1 MILQNFSSS
10 RNSDMAKKNDF
21 YFCTACGADYSKWN
35 GRCSS
40 CGEWNT
46 ITEKAQSGP
55 RGKDPDTPSAVLL
68 SSVDREKTAKCKSGI
83 TEFDLVCGGGIVPG
97 SVILLGGEPGI
108 GKSTLALQIS
118 EKLNALYIS
127 GEESPAQIRQRA
139 ERLSL
144 NLEKIHI
151 SVNNEADDITE
162 LAGNI
167 MPGCLIVDSIQ
178 TVYSS
183 DIPGIT
189 GSVSQVRES
198 ASRLVEFAK
207 KKGVPVILIGH
218 ITKDGSIAGPKL
230 LEHIVDTVLYFEGDF
245 SKDYRVLRAFK
256 NRYGSVNELG
266 LFRMTGSGLEEVKD
280 KNKIFLNPFMSSAPG
295 NAVSAAVEGSRTIL
309 FEVQAL
315 VTFSSF
321 SNPRRLSDGFDL
333 NRLIIICAVLE
344 KHAGLKLGSFDVFI
358 NVSGGFN
365 INETAG
371 DLAVAVAIASSL
383 KEKKV
388 EDGAGF
394 IGEVSLS
401 GDIRPVSGI
410 DKRVQEFRY
419 SGFKKIYVSPAD
431 LVKAEKAGFE
441 GEIISV
447 SSINEVISSIF

>member
-1 MILQNFSSS
+1 
-10 RNSDMAKKNDF
+10 MAKRTDF
-21 YFCTACGADYSKWN
+21 FFCTACGADYSKWN
-35 GRCSS
+35 GRCNA

-46 ITEKAQSGP
+46 IAEKTEISSGRRLREAP
-55 RGKDPDTPSAVLL
+55 TAVLL
-68 SSVDREKTAKCKSGI
+68 SSVDKAKTVRGQTGI

-127 GEESPAQIRQRA
+127 GEESPVQIRQRG
-139 ERLSL
+139 ERLSIDMAR
-144 NLEKIHI
+144 IHI
-151 SVNNEADDITE
+151 SVNNEVDDIIE
-162 LAGNI
+162 LAESI
-167 MPGCLIVDSIQ
+167 VPGCLIIDSIQ
-178 TVYSS
+178 TIYSAE
-183 DIPGIT
+183 IPGII

-198 ASRLVEFAK
+198 ASRLVDFAK
-207 KKGVPVILIGH
+207 KKGIPVILIGH
-218 ITKDGSIAGPKL
+218 ITKDGNIAGPKL

-266 LFRMTGSGLEEVKD
+266 LFRMTESGLEEVKD
-280 KNKIFLNPFMSSAPG
+280 KNKIFLNPFLSSAPG
-295 NAVSAAVEGSRTIL
+295 NAISAAVEGSRTIL

-315 VTFSSF
+315 ATFSSF
-321 SNPRRLSDGFDL
+321 SNPRRLSDGLDL

-344 KHAGLKLGSFDVFI
+344 KHAGLKLSNFDVFI

-371 DLAVAVAIASSL
+371 DLAVAAAIASSL
-383 KEKKV
+383 KEKRI

-401 GDIRPVSGI
+401 GDVRPVSGI
-410 DKRVQEFRY
+410 EKRVQEFRY
-419 SGFKKIYVSPAD
+419 SGFKKLYVSPAD
-431 LVKAEKAGFE
+431 LTKAKKAGFE
-441 GEIISV
+441 GEIIAAD
-447 SSINEVISSIF
+447 SINDVMSSLF

>member
-1 MILQNFSSS
+1 
-10 RNSDMAKKNDF
+10 MAKKTDF

-35 GRCSS
+35 GRCTA

-46 ITEKAQSGP
+46 IAEKTDSSPGRRLREVP
-55 RGKDPDTPSAVLL
+55 TAVLL
-68 SSVDREKTAKCKSGI
+68 STVDKTKTERGRSGI
-83 TEFDLVCGGGIVPG
+83 TEFDLVCGGGVVPG

-127 GEESPAQIRQRA
+127 GEESPVQIRQRG
-139 ERLSL
+139 ERLSIDMAR
-144 NLEKIHI
+144 IHI
-151 SVNNEADDITE
+151 SVNNEVDDIIE
-162 LAGNI
+162 LAENI
-167 MPGCLIVDSIQ
+167 APGCLIIDSIQ
-178 TVYSS
+178 TIYSAE
-183 DIPGIT
+183 IPGII

-198 ASRLVEFAK
+198 ASRLVDFAK
-207 KKGVPVILIGH
+207 KKGIPVILIGH
-218 ITKDGSIAGPKL
+218 ITKDGNIAGPKL

-266 LFRMTGSGLEEVKD
+266 LFRMTEAGLEEVKD
-280 KNKIFLNPFMSSAPG
+280 KNKIFLNPFLSAAPG

-344 KHAGLKLGSFDVFI
+344 KHAGLKLSNFDVFI

-365 INETAG
+365 ISETAG
-371 DLAVAVAIASSL
+371 DLAVAAAIASSL
-383 KEKKV
+383 KEKRV
-388 EDGAGF
+388 EDGVGL

-410 DKRVQEFRY
+410 EKRVQEFRY
-419 SGFKKIYVSPAD
+419 SGFKKLYVSPAD
-431 LVKAEKAGFE
+431 LGKSKKAGFE
-441 GEIISV
+441 GEIIAAA
-447 SSINEVISSIF
+447 SISELMSALF

>member
-1 MILQNFSSS
+1 
-10 RNSDMAKKNDF
+10 MAKKTDF
-21 YFCTACGADYSKWN
+21 FFCTACGADYSKWN
-35 GRCSS
+35 GRCTS

-46 ITEKAQSGP
+46 ISEKTEVSAGRRLREAP
-55 RGKDPDTPSAVLL
+55 AAVLL
-68 SSVDREKTAKCKSGI
+68 SSIDKEKTIRRKTGI
-83 TEFDLVCGGGIVPG
+83 TEFDLVCGGGVVPG

-108 GKSTLALQIS
+108 GKSTLALQVS

-127 GEESPAQIRQRA
+127 GEESPVQIRQRG
-139 ERLSL
+139 ERLS
-144 NLEKIHI
+144 IDMSCIYI
-151 SVNNEADDITE
+151 SVNNEVDDIIE
-162 LAGNI
+162 LAESI
-167 MPGCLIVDSIQ
+167 APGCLIVDSIQ
-178 TVYSS
+178 TIFSAE
-183 DIPGIT
+183 IPGIM

-198 ASRLVEFAK
+198 ASRLVDFAK
-207 KKGVPVILIGH
+207 KKGIPVVLIGH
-218 ITKDGSIAGPKL
+218 ITKDGNIAGPKL

-266 LFRMTGSGLEEVKD
+266 LFRMTESGLEEVKD
-280 KNKIFLNPFMSSAPG
+280 KNKIFLNPFLSVAPG

-321 SNPRRLSDGFDL
+321 SNPRRLSDGFDI

-344 KHAGLKLGSFDVFI
+344 KHAGLKLSNFDVFI

-383 KEKKV
+383 KEKRV
-388 EDGAGF
+388 EDGSGF

-410 DKRVQEFRY
+410 EKRIQEFRY

-431 LVKAEKAGFE
+431 LSKCKKAGFE
-441 GEIISV
+441 GEIIATA
-447 SSINEVISSIF
+447 SINEVISLLF

>member
-1 MILQNFSSS
+1 
-10 RNSDMAKKNDF
+10 MAKRTDF

-35 GRCSS
+35 GRCAA

-46 ITEKAQSGP
+46 ITEKTEVSSGRRLREAP
-55 RGKDPDTPSAVLL
+55 TAVLL
-68 SSVDREKTAKCKSGI
+68 STVDKAKTVRGKSGI

-127 GEESPAQIRQRA
+127 GEESPTQIRQRG
-139 ERLSL
+139 ERLSIDMAR
-144 NLEKIHI
+144 IHI
-151 SVNNEADDITE
+151 SVNNEVDDIIE
-162 LAGNI
+162 LAESI
-167 MPGCLIVDSIQ
+167 VPDCLIVDSIQ
-178 TVYSS
+178 TIYSAE
-183 DIPGIT
+183 IPGII

-198 ASRLVEFAK
+198 ASRLVDFAK

-218 ITKDGSIAGPKL
+218 ITKDGNIAGPKL

-266 LFRMTGSGLEEVKD
+266 LFRMTEPGLEEVKD
-280 KNKIFLNPFMSSAPG
+280 KNKIFLNPFLSAAPG

-321 SNPRRLSDGFDL
+321 SNPRRLSDGFDI

-344 KHAGLKLGSFDVFI
+344 KHAGLKLSNFDVFI

-371 DLAVAVAIASSL
+371 DLAVAAAIASSL
-383 KEKKV
+383 KEKRI

-410 DKRVQEFRY
+410 EKRIQEFRY
-419 SGFKKIYVSPAD
+419 SGFKKLYVSPAD
-431 LVKAEKAGFE
+431 LDKCKKAGFE
-441 GEIISV
+441 GEIIGTA
-447 SSINEVISSIF
+447 SINDVISSLF

>member
-1 MILQNFSSS
+1 
-10 RNSDMAKKNDF
+10 MAKRTDF
-21 YFCTACGADYSKWN
+21 FFCTACGADYSKWN
-35 GRCSS
+35 GRCTA

-46 ITEKAQSGP
+46 IAEKTEISSGRRLREAP
-55 RGKDPDTPSAVLL
+55 TAVLL
-68 SSVDREKTAKCKSGI
+68 STVDKAKTVRGKTGI

-127 GEESPAQIRQRA
+127 GEESPVQIRQRG
-139 ERLSL
+139 ERLSIDMAR
-144 NLEKIHI
+144 IHI
-151 SVNNEADDITE
+151 SVNNEVDDIIE
-162 LAGNI
+162 LAESI
-167 MPGCLIVDSIQ
+167 VPGCLIIDSIQ
-178 TVYSS
+178 TIYSAE
-183 DIPGIT
+183 IPGII

-198 ASRLVEFAK
+198 ASRLVDFAK
-207 KKGVPVILIGH
+207 KKGIPVILIGH
-218 ITKDGSIAGPKL
+218 ITKDGNIAGPKL

-266 LFRMTGSGLEEVKD
+266 LFRMTESGLEEVKD
-280 KNKIFLNPFMSSAPG
+280 KNKIFLNPFLSAAPG

-315 VTFSSF
+315 ATFSSF
-321 SNPRRLSDGFDL
+321 SNPRRLSDGLDL

-344 KHAGLKLGSFDVFI
+344 KHAGLKLSNFDVFI

-371 DLAVAVAIASSL
+371 DLAVAAAIASSL
-383 KEKKV
+383 KEKRI
-388 EDGAGF
+388 EDGVGF

-410 DKRVQEFRY
+410 DKRIQEFRY
-419 SGFKKIYVSPAD
+419 SGFKKLYVSPAD
-431 LVKAEKAGFE
+431 LTKAKKAGFE
-441 GEIISV
+441 GEIIAAD
-447 SSINEVISSIF
+447 SINGVMSSLF

>member
-1 MILQNFSSS
+1 
-10 RNSDMAKKNDF
+10 MAKRTDY

-46 ITEKAQSGP
+46 IAEKTESSTGGRRHRDAP
-55 RGKDPDTPSAVLL
+55 AAVLL
-68 SSVDREKTAKCKSGI
+68 SSVDKEKTVRGKSGI

-127 GEESPAQIRQRA
+127 GEESPVQIRQRG
-139 ERLSL
+139 ERLSIDMGR
-144 NLEKIHI
+144 IHI
-151 SVNNEADDITE
+151 SVNNEVDDIIE
-162 LAGNI
+162 LAGSI
-167 MPGCLIVDSIQ
+167 KPGCLIIDSIQ
-178 TVYSS
+178 TIYSAE
-183 DIPGIT
+183 IPGII

-198 ASRLVEFAK
+198 ASRLVDFAK
-207 KKGVPVILIGH
+207 KQGVPVILIGH
-218 ITKDGSIAGPKL
+218 ITKDGNIAGPKL

-266 LFRMTGSGLEEVKD
+266 LFRMTESGLEEVKD
-280 KNKIFLNPFMSSAPG
+280 KNKIFLNPFLSAAPG

-344 KHAGLKLGSFDVFI
+344 KHAGLKLSNFDVFI

-371 DLAVAVAIASSL
+371 DLAVAAAIASSL
-383 KEKKV
+383 KEKRV

-419 SGFKKIYVSPAD
+419 SGFKKLYVSPAD
-431 LVKAEKAGFE
+431 LGKSKKAGFE
-441 GEIISV
+441 GEIIAAA
-447 SSINEVISSIF
+447 SISELMNSLF

>member
-1 MILQNFSSS
+1 
-10 RNSDMAKKNDF
+10 MAKKTDF

-35 GRCSS
+35 GRCTS

-46 ITEKAQSGP
+46 IAEKTEAASSGRRLREAP
-55 RGKDPDTPSAVLL
+55 TAVLL
-68 SSVDREKTAKCKSGI
+68 STVDKEKTLRGKSGI
-83 TEFDLVCGGGIVPG
+83 TEFDLVCGGGVVPG

-127 GEESPAQIRQRA
+127 GEESPVQIRQRG
-139 ERLSL
+139 ERLSIDMSR
-144 NLEKIHI
+144 IHI
-151 SVNNEADDITE
+151 SVNNEVDDIIE
-162 LAGNI
+162 LAESI
-167 MPGCLIVDSIQ
+167 VPRCLIIDSIQ
-178 TVYSS
+178 TIFSAE
-183 DIPGIT
+183 IPGII

-198 ASRLVEFAK
+198 ASRLVDFAK
-207 KKGVPVILIGH
+207 KKGIPVILVGH
-218 ITKDGSIAGPKL
+218 ITKDGNIAGPKL

-266 LFRMTGSGLEEVKD
+266 LFRMTESGLEEVVD
-280 KNKIFLNPFMSSAPG
+280 KNKIFLNPFLSAAPG

-321 SNPRRLSDGFDL
+321 SNPRRLSDGFDM

-344 KHAGLKLGSFDVFI
+344 KHAGLKLSNFDVFI

-371 DLAVAVAIASSL
+371 DLAVAAAIASSL
-383 KEKKV
+383 KEKRV

-401 GDIRPVSGI
+401 GDIRP
-410 DKRVQEFRY
+410 
-419 SGFKKIYVSPAD
+419 
-431 LVKAEKAGFE
+431 
-441 GEIISV
+441 
-447 SSINEVISSIF
+447 

>member
-1 MILQNFSSS
+1 
-10 RNSDMAKKNDF
+10 MAKRTDF

-35 GRCSS
+35 GRCTS

-46 ITEKAQSGP
+46 IAEKAESSP
-55 RGKDPDTPSAVLL
+55 GKRLREAPTAVLL
-68 SSVDREKTAKCKSGI
+68 NTVDKAKTVRAQSGI
-83 TEFDLVCGGGIVPG
+83 TEFDLVCGGGVVPG

-127 GEESPAQIRQRA
+127 GEESPVQIRQRG
-139 ERLSL
+139 ERLSIDMAR
-144 NLEKIHI
+144 IHI
-151 SVNNEADDITE
+151 SVNNEVDDIIE
-162 LAGNI
+162 LAESI
-167 MPGCLIVDSIQ
+167 QPGCLIVDSIQ
-178 TVYSS
+178 TIYSS
-183 DIPGIT
+183 EIPGII

-198 ASRLVEFAK
+198 ASRLVDFAK
-207 KKGVPVILIGH
+207 KKGIPVILIGH
-218 ITKDGSIAGPKL
+218 ITKDGNIAGPKL

-266 LFRMTGSGLEEVKD
+266 LFRMTEAGLEEVKD
-280 KNKIFLNPFMSSAPG
+280 KNKIFLNPFLSAAPG

-344 KHAGLKLGSFDVFI
+344 KHAGLKLSNFDVFI

-365 INETAG
+365 ISETAG
-371 DLAVAVAIASSL
+371 DLAVAAAIASSL
-383 KEKKV
+383 KEKRV
-388 EDGAGF
+388 EDGVGL

-410 DKRVQEFRY
+410 EKRVQEFRY
-419 SGFKKIYVSPAD
+419 SGFKKLYVSPAD
-431 LVKAEKAGFE
+431 LGKSKKAGFE
-441 GEIISV
+441 GEIIAAA
-447 SSINEVISSIF
+447 SISELMGALF

>member
-1 MILQNFSSS
+1 
-10 RNSDMAKKNDF
+10 MAKKNDF
-21 YFCTACGADYSKWN
+21 YFCTACGTDYSKWN
-35 GRCSS
+35 GRCNS

-46 ITEKAQSGP
+46 ITEKTGSLT
-55 RGKDPDTPSAVLL
+55 RGKDRDAPSAILL
-68 SSVDREKTAKCKSGI
+68 NEVDREKTAKGKSGI
-83 TEFDLVCGGGIVPG
+83 NEFDLVCGGGIVPG

-151 SVNNEADDITE
+151 SVNNEVDDIIE

-167 MPGCLIVDSIQ
+167 LPGCLIVDSIQ

-183 DIPGIT
+183 EIPGIT

-198 ASRLVEFAK
+198 ASRLVDFAK
-207 KKGVPVILIGH
+207 KNGIPVILIGH

-230 LEHIVDTVLYFEGDF
+230 LEHLVDTVLYFEGDF

-266 LFRMTGSGLEEVKD
+266 LFRMTVSGLEEVKD
-280 KNKIFLNPFMSSAPG
+280 KNKIFLNPFMSAAPG
-295 NAVSAAVEGSRTIL
+295 NAVSAAIEGSRTIL

-321 SNPRRLSDGFDL
+321 SNPRRLSDGFDI

-344 KHAGLKLGSFDVFI
+344 KHAGLKLGNFDVFI

-371 DLAVAVAIASSL
+371 DLAVAIAIASSL

-419 SGFKKIYVSPAD
+419 SGFTKIYVSPAD
-431 LVKAEKAGFE
+431 FAKSKKAGFE

-447 SSINEVISSIF
+447 SSIYEIISIIFS

>member
-1 MILQNFSSS
+1 
-10 RNSDMAKKNDF
+10 MARKNDF
-21 YFCTACGADYSKWN
+21 YFCTACGAEYSKWN
-35 GRCSS
+35 GRCTS

-46 ITEKAQSGP
+46 ITEKTVTGT
-55 RGKDPDTPSAVLL
+55 RGRNRDVPSAVLL
-68 SSVDREKTAKCKSGI
+68 SSVDREKTEKQKSGI
-83 TEFDLVCGGGIVPG
+83 DEFDLVCGGGIVHG

-118 EKLNALYIS
+118 EKLDALYIS

-144 NLEKIHI
+144 NIDKITI
-151 SVNNEADDITE
+151 SVNNEVADIIE
-162 LAGNI
+162 LAENVR
-167 MPGCLIVDSIQ
+167 PGCLIVDSIQ
-178 TVYSS
+178 TVYSQE
-183 DIPGIT
+183 IPGIT

-207 KKGVPVILIGH
+207 RVGIPVILIGH

-266 LFRMTGSGLEEVKD
+266 LFRMTSAGLEEVTD
-280 KNKIFLNPFMSSAPG
+280 KNRIFLNPFMSSAPG
-295 NAVSAAVEGSRTIL
+295 NAVSAAIEGSRSIL

-321 SNPRRLSDGFDL
+321 SNPRRMSDGFDI

-344 KHAGLKLGSFDVFI
+344 KHAGLKLGNFDIFI

-383 KEKKV
+383 REKKV
-388 EDGAGF
+388 EEGAGF
-394 IGEVSLS
+394 LGEVSLS
-401 GDIRPVSGI
+401 GDIRPVPGI

-431 LVKAEKAGFE
+431 YTKSRKAGFE
-441 GEIISV
+441 GEITGV
-447 SSINEVISSIF
+447 SSINEIISLIFS

>member
-1 MILQNFSSS
+1 
-10 RNSDMAKKNDF
+10 MAKKTDF

-35 GRCSS
+35 GRCNS

-46 ITEKAQSGP
+46 IAEKPETAP
-55 RGKDPDTPSAVLL
+55 ARRMREAPAAILL
-68 SSVDREKTAKCKSGI
+68 SSVEKEKTMRKKTGI
-83 TEFDLVCGGGIVPG
+83 TEFDLVCGGGVVPG

-108 GKSTLALQIS
+108 GKSTLALQVS

-127 GEESPAQIRQRA
+127 GEESPVQIRQRG
-139 ERLSL
+139 ERLSI
-144 NLEKIHI
+144 NMSSIHI
-151 SVNNEADDITE
+151 SVNNEVDDIVE
-162 LAGNI
+162 LAESVAS
-167 MPGCLIVDSIQ
+167 GCLIVDSIQ
-178 TVYSS
+178 TIYTAE
-183 DIPGIT
+183 IPGIT

-198 ASRLVEFAK
+198 ASRLVDFAK
-207 KKGVPVILIGH
+207 KNGVPVILIGH
-218 ITKDGSIAGPKL
+218 ITKDGNIAGPKL

-266 LFRMTGSGLEEVKD
+266 LFRMTESGLEEVKD
-280 KNKIFLNPFMSSAPG
+280 KNKIFLNPFLSAAPG

-321 SNPRRLSDGFDL
+321 SNPRRLSDGFDI
-333 NRLIIICAVLE
+333 NRLTIICAVLE
-344 KHAGLKLGSFDVFI
+344 KHAGLKLSNFDVFI

-383 KEKKV
+383 KEKRV
-388 EDGAGF
+388 EDGSGF

-410 DKRVQEFRY
+410 EKRIQEFRY
-419 SGFKKIYVSPAD
+419 SGFKKLYVSPAD
-431 LVKAEKAGFE
+431 LDKCKKAGFE
-441 GEIISV
+441 GEITGIA
-447 SSINEVISSIF
+447 SINGIISSLF